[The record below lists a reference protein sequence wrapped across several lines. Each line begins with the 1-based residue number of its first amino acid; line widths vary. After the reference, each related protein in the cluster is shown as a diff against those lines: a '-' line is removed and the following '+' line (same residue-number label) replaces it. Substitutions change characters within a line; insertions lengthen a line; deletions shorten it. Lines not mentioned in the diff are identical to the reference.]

1 MPFYNLLEQ
10 DYQNHLE
17 LHILGRPINKRKGYC
32 SYCFP
37 EENLPISRI
46 PYGFHIFWLWI
57 SEQYSANQYSGYTLA
72 TYKLLENN
80 INTAVDLSF
89 IANITTRL
97 LQSIQFQI
105 LSVSF
110 LELCYYIHKLFI
122 LTNGFSA

>member
-1 MPFYNLLEQ
+1 M
-10 DYQNHLE
+10 
-17 LHILGRPINKRKGYC
+17 
-32 SYCFP
+32 
-37 EENLPISRI
+37 
-46 PYGFHIFWLWI
+46 
-57 SEQYSANQYSGYTLA
+57 
-72 TYKLLENN
+72 LENN

-122 LTNGFSA
+122 LTNGFSALPTGPQVTDAYNLFHNINNPPTQPNLPNNPPVNMAASANEMKTIFQNIFGIDPG